1 MNKGHR
7 PPIPKPIQLGALST
21 QPEIFVAP
29 LTIHIRKKGSGYR
42 YLFLTNEGDW
52 SYETAKNFK
61 SIAHAD
67 QALRQL
73 KSRYNVE
80 INAVD
85 QKAIQDAAIAATLEG
100 LKQKHKSIYECILGK
115 IC

>member
-1 MNKGHR
+1 MNNLGHQPPR
-7 PPIPKPIQLGALST
+7 PIPKPIQLEALST

-29 LTIHIRKKGSGYR
+29 LTIHIRKKGSGYL

-73 KSRYNVE
+73 KSQYNVE
-80 INAVD
+80 INAGEVD
-85 QKAIQDAAIAATLEG
+85 QRAIQDAAMAGTLEG
-100 LKQKHKSIYECILGK
+100 LKKRHKSIYVY
-115 IC
+115 